1 MCFQNILTKLH
12 DQNATRYWTLEQKEN
27 QLNVIKQRVNRSD
40 ILVNLTWRRFMAK
53 TDLSSKEQTWF
64 SCFVSLLFFFFSL
77 KGEKTFAIW
86 NLWNC
91 FKICLIW
98 KYISFPISKV
108 NFVDLVLFFVIK
120 PLLLILLIYC
130 FNTTTPYLICETNLH
145 A

>member
-1 MCFQNILTKLH
+1 MLH
-12 DQNATRYWTLEQKEN
+12 DQNATRYWTLEQEEN

-40 ILVNLTWRRFMAK
+40 ILVNLTWRRFMATYGENRPLFK
-53 TDLSSKEQTWF
+53 RTNMVFLF
-64 SCFVSLLFFFFSL
+64 CFFALFFFSL